1 MGRKFVLVRAVND
14 IPLLPSI
21 FLCHPRKFS
30 DTFFFF
36 LTCPPFLWIVFTS
49 LGLSIR
55 QSLHPLH
62 VAVSVVSSSLVS
74 FRQKNPR
81 FFLLR
86 KATIVFLFLNIFFSW
101 ISVERIGVVLVH
113 GWRCLTQHTRILVS
127 SFSCRIL
134 SLRRSARSI
143 FLTFYITYQKFR
155 RKNFDGNNFGEIFG
169 NSAEKVSA
177 GKNFDQHFPRI
188 FPPKFLVYSLLLIHV
203 KNYFLEFA
211 FWLAFHVRSA

>member
-1 MGRKFVLVRAVND
+1 MPTVRLTALRRNMGFDDNGSQVLVRAVND
-14 IPLLPSI
+14 IPLVGNSTTLLPSI

-101 ISVERIGVVLVH
+101 ISVERMEWFWCMVEDA
-113 GWRCLTQHTRILVS
+113 
-127 SFSCRIL
+127 
-134 SLRRSARSI
+134 LRSTPES
-143 FLTFYITYQKFR
+143 
-155 RKNFDGNNFGEIFG
+155 
-169 NSAEKVSA
+169 
-177 GKNFDQHFPRI
+177 
-188 FPPKFLVYSLLLIHV
+188 
-203 KNYFLEFA
+203 
-211 FWLAFHVRSA
+211 